1 MTFNKFLVRPLVVA
15 LAFALCGVPEAL
27 AQAQQAQSTAPA
39 PQTGASQDS
48 AQQPVEPATAGQQQ
62 NWPTQDSA
70 PNAAAP
76 STTAP
81 NTPAPATTAPNATS
95 PNATP
100 APADNAQQSAP
111 TQPSTTPDASGQRV
125 VLGPGG
131 QTQPPT
137 AQQNRG
143 TTVDPSAGPIAPP
156 PSTQSSSPTA
166 TPEDQSQLPVSPAPQ
181 TQTEQKPAAKQAPS
195 PEPLGTAA
203 AEGVNTAGN
212 GASRP
217 AGSAIAPA
225 KQGRKRSLLIKL
237 GAIAAVGVAVGTVA
251 ALSRGTPGNP
261 PNTSASASTAK

>member
-1 MTFNKFLVRPLVVA
+1 MTFNKFLVRPLIA
-15 LAFALCGVPEAL
+15 TLAFALCGVPEAL
-27 AQAQQAQSTAPA
+27 AQVQQAQSATPA

-48 AQQPVEPATAGQQQ
+48 AQQPIEPATSGQQQ

-70 PNAAAP
+70 PTTPAP
-76 STTAP
+76 STTTPNAP
-81 NTPAPATTAPNATS
+81 VPATTSPNATS
-95 PNATP
+95 PNTT
-100 APADNAQQSAP
+100 APADNAQQPAP
-111 TQPSTTPDASGQRV
+111 TQPSTAPDASGQRV

-131 QTQPPT
+131 QPQPPT

-143 TTVDPSAGPIAPP
+143 TTIDPSAGPIAPP
-156 PSTQSSSPTA
+156 PSTQPSSPTA
-166 TPEDQSQLPVSPAPQ
+166 TPEDQTQLPASPAPQ

-261 PNTSASASTAK
+261 PNTTASASTAK